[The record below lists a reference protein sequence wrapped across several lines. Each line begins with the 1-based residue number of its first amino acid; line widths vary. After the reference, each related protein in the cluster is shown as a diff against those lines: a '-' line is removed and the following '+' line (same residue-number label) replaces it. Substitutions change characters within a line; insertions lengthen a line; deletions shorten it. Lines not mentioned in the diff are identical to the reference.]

1 MANAVDLRARKEP
14 SNASLSFPRIAAVA
28 AFALLAVVVSMTF
41 ASPPTGVTPT
51 LLARG
56 SYSDFKVA
64 SNPDNG
70 GMFKAEAKGP
80 IDVVVRQHDYID
92 GGSTG
97 WHQHPYPVFITVT
110 SGDTDVLRRQRPDL
124 FADPWCRRVGGYV
137 DSGKG
142 HLGPQRERRPGHRYQ
157 RDHGAGRRPV
167 PRRAPRPEPELRL
180 LTRRVSP

>member
-1 MANAVDLRARKEP
+1 MQR
-14 SNASLSFPRIAAVA
+14 SQFPREPPPSRH
-28 AFALLAVVVSMTF
+28 FALLAVVVSMTF
-41 ASPPTGVTPT
+41 ASPPSGVTPT

-80 IDVVVRQHDYID
+80 IDVVVRQHDYVD

-110 SGDTDVLRRQRPDL
+110 QGTAHVLRRERPDL
-124 FADPWCRRVGGYV
+124 HADPSCRRAAAM
-137 DSGKG
+137 ST
-142 HLGPQRERRPGHRYQ
+142 RARATWSATR
-157 RDHGAGRRPV
+157 A
-167 PRRAPRPEPELRL
+167 APRPP
-180 LTRRVSP
+180 TSA